1 MASGRVFLALASLLV
16 AGSAQAATPGA
27 VRLPFNL
34 RGLETGSEV
43 VYHPARWLTLRRSID
58 YVRAAPRDDIV
69 RSTPRFSP
77 RPRAYALTG
86 DVHPFGDALRVSL
99 GLREDDNR
107 RLLRGTGDA
116 VDTATGRYAPLV
128 TVGVAGEVAEGLFLA
143 GDMGFVGRTMT
154 RPGDSSLLTPTDLM
168 QGARDAGQGYRPV
181 VQLSAGYR
189 F

>member
-1 MASGRVFLALASLLV
+1 MASSPVVLALASLLV
-16 AGSAQAATPGA
+16 AGAAQAATPGT

-34 RGLETGSEV
+34 HGLQTGSEV
-43 VYHPARWLTLRRSID
+43 VYHPTRWLTLRRSIS

-107 RLLRGTGDA
+107 RLLRGTGDS
-116 VDTATGRYAPLV
+116 VEIATGRYAPLA

-154 RPGDSSLLTPTDLM
+154 RPSDSLFLTPADMLP
-168 QGARDAGQGYRPV
+168 GARDGGQAYRPV

>member
-1 MASGRVFLALASLLV
+1 MASGRVLLALASLLI
-16 AGSAQAATPGA
+16 AGSVQAATPGG
-27 VRLPFNL
+27 VRLPLNL
-34 RGLETGSEV
+34 RGLEAGSEV

-69 RSTPRFSP
+69 RSAPRFNP

-116 VDTATGRYAPLV
+116 VDLGTGRYAPLV
-128 TVGVAGEVAEGLFLA
+128 TVGVAGEVAEGLFIA
-143 GDMGFVGRTMT
+143 GDMGFVGRTIT
-154 RPGDSSLLTPTDLM
+154 RPGDSLLLTTVDM
-168 QGARDAGQGYRPV
+168 MAGARDGGQAYRPV